1 MALSFYGEYE
11 HSIDDKGRVTLPSR
25 FREELQDG
33 LVMAYWLESC
43 IGVFGKEEFDKLGA
57 ELSSMP
63 TSSKEV
69 RSMSRVLFSRASEGV
84 PDRQGRINIPANLR
98 RMAGLDREVVIVGV
112 RNHLEIWQKSKW
124 QQYVDEGAETYA
136 QNAESLTDRGF

>member
-1 MALSFYGEYE
+1 MSFLGEYE

-33 LVMAYWLESC
+33 LVMAFWLESC
-43 IGVFGKEEFDKLGA
+43 IGVFTTEEFNKLG
-57 ELSSMP
+57 EKLSSMP
-63 TSSKEV
+63 ESSKEV
-69 RSMSRVLFSRASEGV
+69 RSMARVLFARAADGV

-112 RNHLEIWQKSKW
+112 RNHLEIWQKSRW
-124 QQYVDEGAETYA
+124 QQYVDEGAETYE

>member
-1 MALSFYGEYE
+1 
-11 HSIDDKGRVTLPSR
+11 
-25 FREELQDG
+25 
-33 LVMAYWLESC
+33 MAYWLDNC
-43 IGVFGKEEFDKLGA
+43 IGVFGKEEFDKLGG

-112 RNHLEIWQKSKW
+112 RNHLEIWQKARW
-124 QQYVDEGAETYA
+124 QRYVDEGAETYA